1 MPELPEVETIV
12 RRLAL
17 RLEGREVVGVE
28 VKLAKSWQGEVEKVV
43 GVKVEKVGRR
53 AKMIVISLAR
63 RQEGSKT
70 IKSKKP
76 TSLVSKSVSNE
87 GVDSWYLLIHLK
99 MTGQLIHVA
108 SNNDRLGGG
117 HPTADWV
124 ADLPG
129 KHTRV
134 IIRLNDGST
143 LYFNDQRTFGWIK
156 VVDEVQLKKEVDKYG
171 PDINDPTFSLEN
183 FVNSLKNRTMSI
195 KQAIMSNQ
203 LMSGVGNIYACDGLH
218 LAGLSPTRPAGKL
231 TKSQYQKL
239 YLALR
244 EVIEM
249 GIKLGGATISDYTDV
264 DGFAGQYQ
272 TVCRVYGRAGQ
283 PCAVCQTKIV
293 RIKQG
298 GRSTFYCPKC
308 QK

>member
-12 RRLAL
+12 RRLAP

-28 VKLAKSWQGEVEKVV
+28 VRLAKSWQGEVKDVIGARIEQ
-43 GVKVEKVGRR
+43 VGRR

-63 RQEGSKT
+63 RQSPSSDN
-70 IKSKKP
+70 I
-76 TSLVSKSVSNE
+76 
-87 GVDSWYLLIHLK
+87 YLLIHLK
-99 MTGQLIHVA
+99 MTGQLIHVGKQ
-108 SNNDRLGGG
+108 NDRLGGG

-124 ADLPG
+124 ADLPS

-134 IIRLNDGST
+134 IISLSDGST
-143 LYFNDQRTFGWIK
+143 LFFNDQRTFGWIK
-156 VVDEVQLKKEVDKYG
+156 VVNETQLMTETSKYG
-171 PDINDPTFSLEN
+171 PDVNDPTFDLDN
-183 FVNSLKNRTMSI
+183 FVTSFKNRTMSI

-218 LAGLSPTRPAGKL
+218 LAGVSPTLPAGKL
-231 TKSQYQKL
+231 TKSQYNKL
-239 YLALR
+239 YKALQ
-244 EVIEM
+244 EVIGL

-272 TVCRVYGRAGQ
+272 TVCRVYGRADQ
-283 PCAVCQTKIV
+283 PCVVCQTKIV

-298 GRSTFYCPKC
+298 GRSTFYCPQC